1 MKFEKGHIKKA
12 GRPSGGLNK
21 KTLASKELVQD
32 MVKDGKKEF
41 KKRWYKLNDKDFT
54 DVWIKLLEYN
64 IPKMARIE
72 NENKMPTS
80 ITVNMIAAT
89 PEKIEQ
95 QNTIDITHEEI
106 ND

>member
-21 KTLASKELVQD
+21 KTIATKTFVQKMLRKGEKDFEKAWKEL
-32 MVKDGKKEF
+32 K
-41 KKRWYKLNDKDFT
+41 DKDY
-54 DVWIKLLEYN
+54 VEVYIKLLEFDL
-64 IPKMARIE
+64 PKMARIE

-106 ND
+106 NK